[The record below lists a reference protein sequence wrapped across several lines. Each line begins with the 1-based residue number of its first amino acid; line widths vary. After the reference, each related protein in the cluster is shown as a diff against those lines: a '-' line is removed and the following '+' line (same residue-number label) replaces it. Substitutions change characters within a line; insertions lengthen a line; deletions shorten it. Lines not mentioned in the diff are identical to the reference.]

1 MQGLSPRGG
10 RSGSR
15 LGFASRA
22 TPCTASAFVL
32 ILRTHTRCKSRNPY
46 KARRT
51 AAEFARWSAWSCPR
65 RMSASISR
73 SRSSMPRNRNPLRRR
88 SRCRSI
94 RAADAERDSPFVA
107 GHISAVPRSLT
118 IDAPGCVGEFGSSLR
133 AEKYQNVR
141 AVEIASYDPA
151 PKSAIGP
158 RSVAGRL
165 TGPVGLPF
173 RPGWKPVSNAR
184 SPPHSVT
191 DVCRVFFGPTERRG

>member
-1 MQGLSPRGG
+1 MSRKCPGYVPVKPDSRESMQGLSARGG

-73 SRSSMPRNRNPLRRR
+73 SRNSMPRNRNPLRRR
-88 SRCRSI
+88 SRCRNM
-94 RAADAERDSPFVA
+94 RAADEAGRAFIDGIDSV
-107 GHISAVPRSLT
+107 IPRSWV
-118 IDAPGCVGEFGSSLR
+118 IRAPCRANPRCRGIENIKAPMNCELR
-133 AEKYQNVR
+133 GNRLQPGHAGVS
-141 AVEIASYDPA
+141 ASQRT
-151 PKSAIGP
+151 GQGR
-158 RSVAGRL
+158 RS
-165 TGPVGLPF
+165 
-173 RPGWKPVSNAR
+173 
-184 SPPHSVT
+184 
-191 DVCRVFFGPTERRG
+191 

>member
-1 MQGLSPRGG
+1 MAGFRRIYPYRGCYNEPCDAPRLAYCASLSQMSRKCPGYVPVKPDSRESMQGLSPRGG

-73 SRSSMPRNRNPLRRR
+73 SRNSMPRNRNPLRRR

-94 RAADAERDSPFVA
+94 RAADDERGSSFVA
-107 GHISAVPRSLT
+107 GDKLYCAWIMIHRCTRSRERNLLPLYEQKIT
-118 IDAPGCVGEFGSSLR
+118 
-133 AEKYQNVR
+133 
-141 AVEIASYDPA
+141 
-151 PKSAIGP
+151 KS
-158 RSVAGRL
+158 
-165 TGPVGLPF
+165 
-173 RPGWKPVSNAR
+173 
-184 SPPHSVT
+184 
-191 DVCRVFFGPTERRG
+191 RGGGHRIE

>member
-1 MQGLSPRGG
+1 MKLAPSLHFLAVEAKSLIFQWRVLAESTHTRAVIMNPVTRHVWLIARHFLKCPANVPAMSRSNPTVENQCKACHPRGG

-15 LGFASRA
+15 LVFASRA

-73 SRSSMPRNRNPLRRR
+73 SRNSMPRNRNPLRRR

-94 RAADAERDSPFVA
+94 RAADDERGSSFVA
-107 GHISAVPRSLT
+107 GDSFTVP
-118 IDAPGCVGEFGSSLR
+118 GS
-133 AEKYQNVR
+133 
-141 AVEIASYDPA
+141 
-151 PKSAIGP
+151 
-158 RSVAGRL
+158 
-165 TGPVGLPF
+165 
-173 RPGWKPVSNAR
+173 
-184 SPPHSVT
+184 
-191 DVCRVFFGPTERRG
+191 